1 MTTFQIEE
9 LEAEN
14 PEVAAPD
21 QAESDNQDVA
31 DAAERFASPEADR
44 LFPRPTPEEAK
55 HNLRELTWG
64 EHITATRMAAARGNT
79 TSYLYSLREAAIF
92 FLDGNSGGV
101 SLGSSGSFA
110 WIDFDRFLA
119 WLRNTIG
126 DVAFADVLEEKL
138 AQHDVYNDK
147 IETLRQLLDLRMTQ
161 YLPYLPS
168 DEDEEDDAGTGANDS
183 EEERA

>member
-1 MTTFQIEE
+1 MTAFQIEE
-9 LEAEN
+9 LEAES
-14 PEVAAPD
+14 PETATPDEAALDP
-21 QAESDNQDVA
+21 
-31 DAAERFASPEADR
+31 AERFASPEADR
-44 LFPRPTPEEAK
+44 LFARPTPEEAE

-64 EHITATRMAAARGNT
+64 EHMTATRMAAARGNT

-119 WLRNTIG
+119 WLRETVG
-126 DVAFADVLEEKL
+126 DVALADVLEEKL
-138 AQHDVYNDK
+138 AEHEVYNDK
-147 IETLRQLLDLRMTQ
+147 IETLRQVLDLRMTQ

-168 DEDEEDDAGTGANDS
+168 DEDEEEEGADDS